1 MNSPSLATSSSLLV
15 FLSRNQLP
23 RSWPNKLNFGVRA
36 CAMFGH
42 AFVLPSAYPKQRPWF
57 RRFPIRLMH
66 IYRLVMG
73 NPRASLP

>member
-42 AFVLPSAYPKQRPWF
+42 ASVPASGISEAKTLVPEISDSIDAYIP
-57 RRFPIRLMH
+57 LG
-66 IYRLVMG
+66 YG
-73 NPRASLP
+73 